1 MRGGETLSEDRWTE
15 GRNDGHPSEEMFAAL
30 AAARPLSRQARAHLA
45 GCEECQEEWALL
57 SGLQAEVLGQ
67 AALEPVAPPPALRA
81 ALLQQARGTGIST
94 GLQPAPPQAASVRSA
109 LSTQPVIPPRQTPA
123 TPAGSLP
130 LRPGREWF
138 LLSRP
143 LPRPMPR
150 LAFLRVAP
158 LRVALGAV
166 AVLAAL
172 TLGPLL
178 LTPSG
183 LAHALPDPAVVVNVG
198 GPLLVASNGT
208 IGAGPASGVPDP
220 HQARITLISGEQ
232 VSATLRVAA
241 PHPAWFTEGVR
252 LGKQVYLADAAND
265 RVLVVQV
272 DPLRLVQSFTVVG
285 GVAGLSAGGGRV
297 YYKSV
302 SGQVGLLPGAG
313 SAGRSVSL
321 ANDGALPMRDVM
333 DAVLLQGDTL
343 YVTHHLRGELCLL
356 DPQTLQVRRRIRLG
370 GAPVGLAGL
379 NSDLLVLDV
388 AGRLLRLNTAGATK
402 QVWTLPGHPDKLVLN
417 GQQAV
422 VTDRAGGVTQLDLRT
437 GQQRRVTLIHPMDLA
452 LTEDGHLA
460 VAQAATG
467 VALLGLDLKPMPG
480 GDIR

>member
-1 MRGGETLSEDRWTE
+1 VSENRWTE
-15 GRNDGHPSEEMFAAL
+15 NQNGGHRSEEMLAAL
-30 AAARPLSRQARAHLA
+30 AAARPLTPEVHAHLV
-45 GCEECQEEWALL
+45 GCRECQVEWALL

-67 AALEPVAPPPALRA
+67 AALEPVAPPPFLRA
-81 ALLQQARGTGIST
+81 ALLHQARET
-94 GLQPAPPQAASVRSA
+94 GLATGARPGPSQLPTLQAATTA
-109 LSTQPVIPPRQTPA
+109 PQDQA
-123 TPAGSLP
+123 TPVAPS
-130 LRPGREWF
+130 LRPGRAAF
-138 LLSRP
+138 TLSR
-143 LPRPMPR
+143 LVPR
-150 LAFLRVAP
+150 LA
-158 LRVALGAV
+158 LGAA
-166 AVLAAL
+166 AVLAVL
-172 TLGPLL
+172 TLGSLL
-178 LTPSG
+178 LAPPG

-198 GPLLVASNGT
+198 GPLLVASNGDT
-208 IGAGPASGVPDP
+208 GAVQQGGVPDP
-220 HQARITLISGEQ
+220 HRARISLITGER
-232 VSATLRVAA
+232 VSATLQVEA
-241 PHPAWFTEGVR
+241 PRPSWFTEGVR
-252 LGKQVYLADAAND
+252 LGEQVYLADAAND

-272 DPLRLVQSFTVVG
+272 APLRLVQSFPVMG

-313 SAGRSVSL
+313 RAGRSTSL
-321 ANDGALPMRDVM
+321 ADDGAPPMPEVM

-356 DPQTLQVRRRIRLG
+356 DPQTLQVRSRIRLG

-379 NSDLLVLDV
+379 NGDLLVLDV
-388 AGRLLRLNTAGATK
+388 TGRLLRLNAAGETR
-402 QVWTLPGHPDKLVLN
+402 QVWTLPGHPDKLALN

-422 VTDRAGGVTQLDLRT
+422 VTDRAGGVTQLDLKT

-467 VALLGLDLKPMPG
+467 VTLLGADLKPMPG

>member
-1 MRGGETLSEDRWTE
+1 MSDDGWTE
-15 GRNDGHPSEEMFAAL
+15 GQNDGHPSEEMFTAL
-30 AAARPLSRQARAHLA
+30 AAGRLLSRQARAHLA

-81 ALLQQARGTGIST
+81 ALLQQARGTEISI
-94 GLQPAPPQAASVRSA
+94 GPQPAPPQTASVRSA
-109 LSTQPVIPPRQTPA
+109 LSTQPVVPVRQTPV

-143 LPRPMPR
+143 FPR

-158 LRVALGAV
+158 LRVALGAA

-208 IGAGPASGVPDP
+208 VGAGPASGVPDP
-220 HQARITLISGEQ
+220 HQARISLISGER
-232 VSATLRVAA
+232 VSATLQVAA

-252 LGKQVYLADAAND
+252 LGEQVYLADAAND

-272 DPLRLVQSFTVVG
+272 DPLRLVQSFPVVG
-285 GVAGLSAGGGRV
+285 GVAGLSAGRGRV

-321 ANDGALPMRDVM
+321 ADDGAPPMPDVM

-343 YVTHHLRGELCLL
+343 FVTHHLRGELCLL

-379 NSDLLVLDV
+379 NGDLLVLDV
-388 AGRLLRLNTAGATK
+388 AGRLLRLNAAGATK

-417 GQQAV
+417 GHQAV
-422 VTDRAGGVTQLDLRT
+422 VTDRAGGVTQLDLKT

-467 VALLGLDLKPMPG
+467 VALLGADLNPMPG